1 MRLSWICQE
10 KNAPNGLI
18 INKNI
23 AKYHMQFSNRKL
35 LILFKFWSKVKY
47 IIIFLHS
54 AQCCFPVRMQFSD
67 GVMYAR
73 FGNFIFHGRGCSQ
86 PAAARWLAR

>member
-35 LILFKFWSKVKY
+35 LRKNQVWSEKTEETMPKIKY
-47 IIIFLHS
+47 
-54 AQCCFPVRMQFSD
+54 RFSLSQEERD
-67 GVMYAR
+67 ELKAIVAKGKH
-73 FGNFIFHGRGCSQ
+73 NSQ
-86 PAAARWLAR
+86 PFPL